1 MIKCA
6 QVTFDT
12 TQSDN
17 QRRYSYYFCDTT
29 LDVKEGDV
37 VVVECKRLEGTILCL
52 ALVCEVTDVVPK
64 VATRPVLF
72 VLPIKHI
79 IDNKVDQENLMLGGL
94 L

>member
-37 VVVECKRLEGTILCL
+37 VVVECKRLEGTILRL

-64 VATRPVLF
+64 VATRPVLYI
-72 VLPIKHI
+72 LPMGCIAS
-79 IDNKVDQENLMLGGL
+79 NKIAQEELMLGGL

>member
-17 QRRYSYYFCDTT
+17 QRRYSYYFDDTT

-37 VVVECKRLEGTILCL
+37 VVVECKRSEGTILCL
-52 ALVCEVTDVVPK
+52 GLVCEVTDTVPK
-64 VATRPVLF
+64 VATRPILYI
-72 VLPIKHI
+72 LPMKYI
-79 IDNKVDQENLMLGGL
+79 INNKVDQENLMLGGL

>member
-17 QRRYSYYFCDTT
+17 QRRYSYYFDDTIV
-29 LDVKEGDV
+29 DVKEGDI
-37 VVVECKRLEGTILCL
+37 VVVECKRSENTTLCL
-52 ALVCEVTDVVPK
+52 ALVCEVTDTVPK
-64 VATRPVLF
+64 VATRPILYI
-72 VLPIKHI
+72 LPMKYI
-79 IDNKVDQENLMLGGL
+79 INNKADQENLMLGGL

>member
-17 QRRYSYYFCDTT
+17 QRRYSYYFDDTI
-29 LDVKEGDV
+29 VSAKEGDI
-37 VVVECKRLEGTILCL
+37 VVVECKRSEGITLCL
-52 ALVCEVTDVVPK
+52 ALVCEVTDIVPE

-72 VLPIKHI
+72 VLPMKYI
-79 IDNKVDQENLMLGGL
+79 INNKVDQENLMLGGL